1 VEAARAGEHGRGF
14 AVVAAEVR
22 NLAQRS
28 ATAAKEIKGLIQ
40 ASLGRVTEG
49 SALVN
54 QAGKT
59 LEELVQAVKRV
70 TDIMAEI
77 SAASQEQA
85 SGIEQVNKAVMAM
98 DDTTQQNAALVEQLT
113 SASQSMKA
121 QAQELLRK
129 VEEFKI
135 GTIDEGSWAKPERH
149 RNLGLAHPE
158 SAGSLQAVRQL
169 AVRQKSGSVKER
181 KSAVRSWEKGTDGS
195 CDKAVRAT
203 SGQEQSGGSGIGEGR
218 NSKGV
223 GGEFEEF

>member
-1 VEAARAGEHGRGF
+1 
-14 AVVAAEVR
+14 VVAAEVR

-40 ASLGRVTEG
+40 ASLARVAEG

-54 QAGKT
+54 QAGRT
-59 LEELVQAVKRV
+59 LGELVQAVKRV
-70 TDIMAEI
+70 TDIMGEI

-98 DDTTQQNAALVEQLT
+98 DDTTQQNAALVEHLT
-113 SASQSMKA
+113 SASQSMKT

-135 GTIDEGSWAKPERH
+135 GTISEGAEAKLERRRDLGMAYPER
-149 RNLGLAHPE
+149 
-158 SAGSLQAVRQL
+158 AGSLQAVRQL
-169 AVRQKSGSVKER
+169 AVRQKSGSVKGR

-195 CDKAVRAT
+195 RDEVVRAT
-203 SGQEQSGGSGIGEGR
+203 SMPSTFPPVGQTVGFRFGR
-218 NSKGV
+218 TS
-223 GGEFEEF
+223 EMARQIDLL